1 MKVRFAADALA
12 DPDSWWTL
20 DRLIDHFFEG
30 RHFWQIDDPDEV
42 EQSPWLLSEPEGSR
56 TTRRNLD
63 ALQRHVVQAQYQPE
77 SKAHTLFVTVCLVA
91 APPETLAPRDVLRL
105 LETPVHVVV
114 EDSASDG
121 AFVHAMIR
129 AFGREVLRAA
139 FEERWWELV
148 HGGGSSVSRRVQELV
163 AREPRGPRRILV
175 LSDSD
180 RLKPDDPARPD
191 DRAEKVRI
199 MERCRDTHDVVI
211 AVLRKREI
219 ENYLPIG
226 ALQRVPRSKQAV
238 YRAFLALEQRQRDFF
253 DMKSGF
259 QLDAQ
264 GGVVIP
270 MDQQELFRH
279 LPPRIGRG
287 LVGGFGKEVWEYFD
301 KAADVVTRE
310 AVYLTCPDDP
320 GEIERVLDA
329 IESLL

>member
-12 DPDSWWTL
+12 DPDSWRAL
-20 DRLIDHFFEG
+20 DRVIDHFFQG
-30 RHFWQIDDPDEV
+30 RHFWHVDDPDEV
-42 EQSPWLLSEPEGSR
+42 EQSPWLSSEPEGSR

-63 ALQRHVVQAQYQPE
+63 ALQRHVVQAQYRPA
-77 SKAHTLFVTVCLVA
+77 SKAHTLFVTVCLVG
-91 APPETLAPRDVLRL
+91 APPGALAPTDALRV

-114 EDSASDG
+114 EDSSSDG

-129 AFGREVLRAA
+129 AFGRELLRAA
-139 FEERWWELV
+139 FEERWWDIV

-163 AREPRGPRRILV
+163 TRDPGGPRRILV

-180 RLKPDDPARPD
+180 RLKPDDPSRPED
-191 DRAEKVRI
+191 KAEKVRI
-199 MERCRDTHDVVI
+199 MERCRDAHGVVI

-219 ENYLPIG
+219 ENYLPVG
-226 ALQRVPRSKQAV
+226 ALQRVPRAKQGV
-238 YRAFLALEQRQRDFF
+238 YRAFLALDQRQRDYF

-259 QLDAQ
+259 RLDPQ
-264 GGVVIP
+264 GEVILP
-270 MDQQELFRH
+270 EDQQDLFRH
-279 LPPRIGRG
+279 LPRRIGRG
-287 LVGGFGKEVWEYFD
+287 LAGGFGKEVWEYFD
-301 KAADVVTRE
+301 KAADVVTKE